1 MQPCPTLRPGARQ
14 IVGQETLAE
23 LQRRLAPC
31 GFYAHPNRPQD
42 MFGYLGLDSVANQV
56 WDHTVME
63 RVAMRVEF
71 TPIGMALDDV
81 DANLMRTRKA
91 RSPACLTLPLLR
103 RTLLLCLLHFQR
115 CFLHHVGQ
123 AKAKV
128 YVAFGSV
135 RVDLPTKVHAWCLP
149 FIHCTLFVLPAKQR
163 GVVYGESCLS
173 LCRSSDVCVEYFCW
187 SAGDC

>member
-1 MQPCPTLRPGARQ
+1 MRHLSYFVCQWIKGRCLSSVRAFLSWGQASHPSDSQNLKTHSPRKPCPTLRPDARQ
-14 IVGQETLAE
+14 IVGQETLSE

-42 MFGYLGLDSVANQV
+42 MFGYLGLGSVANQV

-91 RSPACLTLPLLR
+91 RSPCLPDLAPRAPHPIPLL
-103 RTLLLCLLHFQR
+103 
-115 CFLHHVGQ
+115 
-123 AKAKV
+123 A
-128 YVAFGSV
+128 
-135 RVDLPTKVHAWCLP
+135 
-149 FIHCTLFVLPAKQR
+149 
-163 GVVYGESCLS
+163 S
-173 LCRSSDVCVEYFCW
+173 L
-187 SAGDC
+187 A